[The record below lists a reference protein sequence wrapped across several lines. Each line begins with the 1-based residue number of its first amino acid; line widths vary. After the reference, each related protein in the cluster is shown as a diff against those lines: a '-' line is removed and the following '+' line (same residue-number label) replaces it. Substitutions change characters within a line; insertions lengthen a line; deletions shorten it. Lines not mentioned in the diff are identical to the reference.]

1 MGLHEKFKKMKIFF
15 DLDGTLIDSKLRL
28 YSLFQELVP
37 QSNLTYEE
45 YWKYKKNEFSHSML
59 LNQIF
64 NFDEDE
70 IEIFEIKWMKLIETD
85 TWLKLDKPIEGA
97 TEHLI
102 KLKEKGIILSI
113 VTARQFKKKVFSQ
126 LTLFGWENIFNEIL
140 VTEQK
145 NKKEELIKPFLSLC
159 NDNWII
165 GDTGMDINVGKKL
178 GIKTVAVLSGFQNE
192 KVLSTYKPDYI
203 LKNIKEFT
211 LSKVTD
217 FN

>member
-1 MGLHEKFKKMKIFF
+1 MKIFF

-45 YWKYKKNEFSHSML
+45 YWKYKKNKFSHSML

-64 NFDEDE
+64 NLDENE
-70 IEIFEIKWMKLIETD
+70 INVFETKWMKLIEAD
-85 TWLKLDKPIEGA
+85 SWLKFDKPFDGV

-102 KLKEKGIILSI
+102 KLKEKGITLYV
-113 VTARQFKKKVFSQ
+113 VTARQFKEKVFSQ
-126 LTLFGWENIFNEIL
+126 LALFGWGTIFQEIL
-140 VTEQK
+140 VTGQK
-145 NKKEELIKPFLSLC
+145 NKKEELMKPHLSL
-159 NDNWII
+159 NADNWII

-192 KVLSTYKPDYI
+192 EVLSTYNPDYI
-203 LKNIKEFT
+203 LKNIIEFT
-211 LSKVTD
+211 SSKVTD

>member
-1 MGLHEKFKKMKIFF
+1 MELYEKFKKMKIFF

-37 QSNLTYEE
+37 ESNLTYEE
-45 YWKYKKNEFSHSML
+45 YWKYKKSKFSHLML

-64 NFDEDE
+64 NFDQNK
-70 IEIFEIKWMKLIETD
+70 IEEFEIKWMKLIETD
-85 TWLKLDKPIEGA
+85 SSLKLDKPIEGA
-97 TEHLI
+97 TEYLI
-102 KLKEKGIILSI
+102 QLKEKGIILSI
-113 VTARQFKKKVFSQ
+113 VTARQYKEKVFSQ
-126 LTLFGWENIFNEIL
+126 LTQFGWENIFNEVL
-140 VTEQK
+140 VTEQI
-145 NKKEELIKPFLSLC
+145 NKKEELIKPFLSPC

-192 KVLSTYKPDYI
+192 EVLSSYKPDYI
-203 LKNIKEFT
+203 FKNIIEFT
-211 LSKVTD
+211 SEKVTD